1 MAAGDEPPIFD
12 TAVRAWRAALA
23 AMRRMPLVTGIA
35 ILIVTAPRIFAEL
48 VPEFKVP
55 TLEQAYLLI
64 VLSFLGLV
72 QFAAVQ
78 SALVAPAAIAAHR
91 FVVLGEAA
99 PRYSFLFLK
108 RRWIFVFFFLGVVAL
123 ISGPGIVIL
132 LWAFIVDV
140 ASWRILAIAAL
151 LFYAAFLF
159 VFVRALI
166 LFPAIAV
173 GAPGASWRNA
183 LADGKGRT
191 WRVVAILCVTAIP
204 IMGIQ
209 AAISEIHDYIV
220 DAQSPH
226 NPNINAIEQTFD
238 LLYNLAIALVRVFAL
253 FAFAAVASRLFMA
266 FANKLK
272 AERPESR

>member
-1 MAAGDEPPIFD
+1 MAAGDEPPIFG
-12 TAVRAWRAALA
+12 TAVQAWRDALL

-72 QFAAVQ
+72 QFTAVQ

-99 PRYSFLFLK
+99 PRYSFLLSK

-123 ISGPGIVIL
+123 ISGPAIVIL

-151 LFYAAFLF
+151 LFYAAFVL

-183 LADGKGRT
+183 IADCEGHT
-191 WRVVAILCVTAIP
+191 WRVVAILCVTVIP

-209 AAISEIHDYIV
+209 IAISEIHDYFVEVQISH
-220 DAQSPH
+220 DPH
-226 NPNINAIEQTFD
+226 ITAIERTID
-238 LLYNLAIALVRVFAL
+238 ILDDLAIALVRVFAL

-266 FANKLK
+266 LANKLK